1 MCGSGCGQE
10 VLPPYR
16 TIDGRRE
23 ATGLVVPQNR
33 TITAGQ
39 YSVADRRLK
48 SLLSRLAL
56 LVLVCVS
63 ACSAQR
69 AGAPVPADGRMDV
82 NLGPGIIPTE
92 LAVEPQAGSRPLVRA
107 LDRAQTRVFVEIYIL
122 TDSSVIRA
130 LERAAAQGVAVYVM
144 LEPSPLGLGTQPD
157 RMMDRLRAAGIFVKW
172 TRPGFQLTH
181 AKFVV
186 VDDRLAVISSANF
199 SRSAFRQN
207 RDLLVLDRRPADVL
221 AISKLFRADWDRLPA
236 RFEDLDLLV
245 APVNARPKLQ
255 LLIARARR
263 TIDIYAEEIADTRIE
278 RQLGAAAERG
288 LRVRVVLPW
297 GGSRAAVAALARK
310 GVGVRE
316 LRSPYIH
323 AKVVSVDGKEAY
335 VGSENLSATSLD
347 KNRELGILLRGSAV
361 RQLDTVFA
369 TDWRRGSAPTG

>member
-1 MCGSGCGQE
+1 
-10 VLPPYR
+10 
-16 TIDGRRE
+16 
-23 ATGLVVPQNR
+23 
-33 TITAGQ
+33 
-39 YSVADRRLK
+39 
-48 SLLSRLAL
+48 
-56 LVLVCVS
+56 
-63 ACSAQR
+63 
-69 AGAPVPADGRMDV
+69 MDV

-157 RMMDRLRAAGIFVKW
+157 RMMDRLRAAGIFVRW

-207 RDLLVLDRRPADVL
+207 RDLLVLDRRRADVL

-255 LLIARARR
+255 LLIARAHR

-288 LRVRVVLPW
+288 LRVRVLLPW

-310 GVGVRE
+310 GVEVRE

-335 VGSENLSATSLD
+335 VGSENLSAASLD